1 MTTCDPA
8 YETCPTDDNSTMEE
22 TADVAVFNPMVYAWG
37 LIPVLQLASG
47 FLISSA
53 WSSAYQD
60 HNDVTT
66 TVTTDDLSVS
76 DTAWS
81 TYVMLNYIEGAAG
94 LALFGAGVA
103 VGGPAGMAFLWG
115 SRFWILASAVNSY
128 LAFSND
134 SCTGTAGVAA
144 VAAVTAVAADATTSP
159 ATVAVAAVAAVAA
172 VTAVAS
178 TNDCLSA
185 AKVTQTAVTQ
195 GTSTGLDTTL
205 TAYGSGY
212 D

>member
-1 MTTCDPA
+1 MSTCDPA
-8 YETCPTDDNSTMEE
+8 YETCPADNSTMEE
-22 TADVAVFNPMVYAWG
+22 WTEAEPVFNPLVYAWG

-53 WSSAYQD
+53 WSDAFTA
-60 HNDVTT
+60 HNALS
-66 TVTTDDLSVS
+66 TTDVDLSVG

-81 TYVMLNYIEGAAG
+81 TLVMLNYIEGAAG

-115 SRFWILASAVNSY
+115 SRFWILASAVNAY

-144 VAAVTAVAADATTSP
+144 AVGPPAVTAVA
-159 ATVAVAAVAAVAA
+159 VVK
-172 VTAVAS
+172 S
-178 TNDCLSA
+178 TNDCLGDA
-185 AKVTQTAVTQ
+185 FVA
-195 GTSTGLDTTL
+195 
-205 TAYGSGY
+205 
-212 D
+212 